1 MSVPKPAL
9 PDPQS
14 AIRNPQ
20 SAIANPQS
28 AIANPQSAIRNPQ
41 SAIRNPQS
49 AIANPQSP
57 IPNPQSAIRNPQSP
71 IINPQ
76 TRAVVLAGGKGT
88 RLLPYTTVLPKP
100 LMPVGDRPV
109 LEHVLTSLH
118 GAGVRRVTI
127 SVGHLSELIQAF
139 FGDGAKLG
147 LTIDYAIEDRP
158 LNTIGPLAFIE
169 NLGEN
174 FLVLNGDILTDLD
187 LRAFWAAHCRRNVA
201 LTVATFRRE
210 VRIDFGVIHF
220 EESGGK
226 VRGFDEKP
234 VLPYDVSMGI
244 YALGRRCLDFIPSGE
259 PFGFDQL
266 VLALLAAHEPVQA
279 FPHKG
284 KWLDLGRPEDYALAN
299 TEWVP

>member
-1 MSVPKPAL
+1 MNAPNSPI

-14 AIRNPQ
+14 SIRNPQ
-20 SAIANPQS
+20 SAICNP
-28 AIANPQSAIRNPQ
+28 P
-41 SAIRNPQS
+41 
-49 AIANPQSP
+49 
-57 IPNPQSAIRNPQSP
+57 
-71 IINPQ
+71 
-76 TRAVVLAGGKGT
+76 RAVVLAGGKGT

-109 LEHVLTSLH
+109 LEHVLTKLRD
-118 GAGVRRVTI
+118 AGVRDVTI

-139 FGDGAKLG
+139 FNNGSKLG
-147 LTIDYAIEDRP
+147 LNINYAVEDRP

-169 NLGEN
+169 NLGED

-187 LRAFWAAHCRRNVA
+187 IKAFWEAHLAGNVA

-210 VRIDFGVIHF
+210 VRIDFGVIRY

-226 VRGFDEKP
+226 VRGFEEKP
-234 VLPYDVSMGI
+234 TLPYDVSMGI
-244 YALGRRCLDFIPSGE
+244 YALNRRCLDFIPRGE

-266 VLALLAAHEPVQA
+266 VLALLAAREPVQA

-284 KWLDLGRPEDYALAN
+284 KWLDLGRPEDYSLAN
-299 TEWVP
+299 TEWTT